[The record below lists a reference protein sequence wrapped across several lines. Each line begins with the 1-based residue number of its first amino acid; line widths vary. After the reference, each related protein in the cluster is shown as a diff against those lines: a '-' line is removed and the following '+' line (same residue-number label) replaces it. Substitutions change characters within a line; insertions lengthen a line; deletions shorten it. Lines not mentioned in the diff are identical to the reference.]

1 MENIKFSSIDQV
13 DDISTLAE
21 YDTALAAGLSPKEAL
36 EAVGRSSR
44 DNARTPMQWDA
55 GPHAGFTQGT
65 PWLKENPNFLEI
77 NVEEQMGR
85 KDSVLEFYRRLI
97 GLRKNKEYQETVV
110 YGSLIPYLREQE
122 NLMAYFRKG
131 EGQTLLV
138 MGNFQK
144 DSQRV
149 ILPGNT
155 KKVLL
160 NNLETWKEENGLA
173 QMEGWQFVVLEQ

>member
-1 MENIKFSSIDQV
+1 
-13 DDISTLAE
+13 
-21 YDTALAAGLSPKEAL
+21 
-36 EAVGRSSR
+36 
-44 DNARTPMQWDA
+44 
-55 GPHAGFTQGT
+55 
-65 PWLKENPNFLEI
+65 
-77 NVEEQMGR
+77 
-85 KDSVLEFYRRLI
+85 
-97 GLRKNKEYQETVV
+97 
-110 YGSLIPYLREQE
+110 
-122 NLMAYFRKG
+122 MAYFRKG